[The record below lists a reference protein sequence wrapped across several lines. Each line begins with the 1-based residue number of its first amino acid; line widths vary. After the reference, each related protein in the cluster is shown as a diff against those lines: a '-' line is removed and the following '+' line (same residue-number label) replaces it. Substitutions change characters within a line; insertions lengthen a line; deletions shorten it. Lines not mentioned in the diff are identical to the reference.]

1 MTVAGTTDAHSEV
14 TFSPKPRNSDI
25 EFILN
30 EIRGYLNKNITGW
43 FSLKNIFLMKICLKS
58 VEVM

>member
-14 TFSPKPRNSDI
+14 TFSPKPRNADI

-30 EIRGYLNKNITGW
+30 EIRGYLNKNITGL
-43 FSLKNIFLMKICLKS
+43 F
-58 VEVM
+58 